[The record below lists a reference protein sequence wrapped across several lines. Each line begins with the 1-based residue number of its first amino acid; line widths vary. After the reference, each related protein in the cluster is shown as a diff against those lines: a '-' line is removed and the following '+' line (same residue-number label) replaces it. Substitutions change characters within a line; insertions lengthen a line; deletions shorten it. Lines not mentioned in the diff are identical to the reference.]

1 MTGPAM
7 DEPATGRLPS
17 RTVVVTAPAK
27 LNLFLRVLG
36 RREDGFHDLE
46 TVLVPIGLGDR
57 LQIHAFGDPGM
68 FRTLSLTLD
77 VTGEPELVRGVP
89 VDETNLVLRAA
100 RELAEA
106 AGVRGFADVLL
117 EKRVPPAAGLAGG
130 SGDAA
135 ATLRA
140 LNDLWGLALPDER
153 LIEIGAAIGSDVPA
167 LLVGGGVLARG
178 RGERVEPVPV
188 AAFDWAV
195 ATFSF
200 GVSTADAF
208 RWWDEDGGATGPD
221 GTAIAGAVG
230 PRTIEARGGDLSEV
244 RRLLFNDLEAPV
256 MRRHSRVREA
266 RDRLLEG
273 GAAVAL
279 MSGSG
284 PSVAAILPRDAG
296 RLDEATERDLE
307 RICGRPLVYTSSPG
321 A

>member
-1 MTGPAM
+1 VTDGPM
-7 DEPATGRLPS
+7 NGPVGLPPATA
-17 RTVVVTAPAK
+17 VVAAPAK
-27 LNLFLRVLG
+27 VNLFLRVLG
-36 RREDGFHDLE
+36 LRDDGFHDLE
-46 TVLVPIGLGDR
+46 TLLVPIGLADR
-57 LQIHAFGDPGM
+57 LVIHAFGDPEM
-68 FRTLSLTLD
+68 FGTLALSLD

-89 VDETNLVLRAA
+89 VGETNLVLRAA

-106 AGVRGFADVLL
+106 GGVRGFADVVL

-140 LNDLWGLALPDER
+140 LNDLWALTLPDER
-153 LIEIGAAIGSDVPA
+153 LMEIGAAIGSDVPA
-167 LLVGGGVLARG
+167 MLVGGGALARG
-178 RGERVEPVPV
+178 RGERVEPFPV
-188 AAFDWAV
+188 AAFDWAI

-208 RWWDEDGGATGPD
+208 RWWDEDGAATGPD
-221 GTAIAGAVG
+221 PSAIADAVG
-230 PRTIEARGGDLSEV
+230 PRTIEARGDLSEL
-244 RRLLFNDLEAPV
+244 RPLLFNDLEAPV
-256 MRRHSRVREA
+256 MRRQSRVREA

-284 PSVAAILPRDAG
+284 PSVAAILHRGAG

-321 A
+321 G